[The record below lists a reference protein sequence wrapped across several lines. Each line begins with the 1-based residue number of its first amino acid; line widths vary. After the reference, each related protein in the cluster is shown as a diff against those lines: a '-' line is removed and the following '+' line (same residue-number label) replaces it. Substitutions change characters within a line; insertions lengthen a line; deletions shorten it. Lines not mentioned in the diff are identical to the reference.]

1 MKKTLIAVAAAA
13 ALTTSAFAEITFGA
27 WGRAILVPIA
37 SNGDKTV
44 AGQNQSWGG
53 WGRTIGL
60 DINGSDAEGKAGFSM
75 SYRNTT
81 EKPKAK
87 WEGGD
92 YDATNFLGDNAH
104 FWIKPFDGLKVIA
117 GKVEYNALRGNA
129 CLAGWDVIRSSFEV
143 GEDLLFKNYAG
154 TGALVEY
161 TNDALTV
168 FAAVPLTT
176 EYSSTK
182 DDKNND
188 EVSNVYART
197 QAGAMYKI
205 DGTGVVKAQ
214 FIGKN
219 KEKTVG
225 DSKKMYTGDLEASF
239 ELTAVENLWVGLG
252 VTFPIMDKELGGRL
266 GDDNFKD
273 FTGATDMKIGL
284 GASYNVTDELTVM
297 ANGKVLLAQN
307 YKKENTG
314 DESIKPG
321 MQFAVGANYKIEDGF
336 SFAAEVGYL
345 AERKCGDVKINE
357 SSVFAMAGL
366 NKSVGAANV
375 FCGFEMQTNVVGQKD
390 GLAGIKNPKANTE
403 KSTQWAIPVVISLS
417 L

>member
-27 WGRAILVPIA
+27 WGRAILVPMA

-81 EKPKAK
+81 ENPSSDDYSAK
-87 WEGGD
+87 
-92 YDATNFLGDNAH
+92 NLLGDNAH

-129 CLAGWDVIRSSFEV
+129 CLPGWDVIRSSFEV

-176 EYSSTK
+176 AYSSTK

-219 KEKTVG
+219 LEKEVDG
-225 DSKKMYTGDLEASF
+225 SKKMYTGDLEASF

-321 MQFAVGANYKIEDGF
+321 MQFAVGANYKIEDGL

-345 AERKCGDVKINE
+345 AERKCGDEKLNE

-375 FCGFEMQTNVVGQKD
+375 FCGFEMQTNVKGKEN
-390 GLAGIKNPKANTE
+390 GLAGIKNPKADTE
-403 KSTQWAIPVVISLS
+403 KSTQWAIPVVITLG

>member
-13 ALTTSAFAEITFGA
+13 ALTTTAFAEITFGA

-44 AGQNQSWGG
+44 AGQNMSWGG

-81 EKPKAK
+81 EKPKSG
-87 WEGGD
+87 E

-104 FWIKPFDGLKVIA
+104 LWIKPFDGLKVIA

-129 CLAGWDVIRSSFEV
+129 CLPGWDVIRSSFEV
-143 GEDLLFKNYAG
+143 GDDLLFKNYAG

-176 EYSSTK
+176 AYSSAK

-219 KEKTVG
+219 KEKAVDG
-225 DSKKMYTGDLEASF
+225 SKKMYTGDLEASF

-252 VTFPIMDKELGGRL
+252 VTFPIMDKELGGRIT
-266 GDDNFKD
+266 DAYADYKE
-273 FTGATDMKIGL
+273 ATDMKIGL
-284 GASYNVTDELTVM
+284 GVSYNVTDELTVM

-366 NKSVGAANV
+366 NKSVGAAANV
-375 FCGFEMQTNVVGQKD
+375 FCGFEMQTNVDGQKN
-390 GLAGIKNPKANTE
+390 GLAGIKNPKENTE
-403 KSTQWAIPVVISLS
+403 KSTQWAIQVVITLG

>member
-53 WGRTIGL
+53 WGRATGL

-81 EKPKAK
+81 N
-87 WEGGD
+87 
-92 YDATNFLGDNAH
+92 YDAKNFLGDNAH
-104 FWIKPFDGLKVIA
+104 FWIKPVDGLKVIA

-129 CLAGWDVIRSSFEV
+129 CLPGWDVIRSSFEV

-168 FAAVPLTT
+168 FAAVPLTK
-176 EYSSTK
+176 EYSSEK

-188 EVSNVYART
+188 EISNVYART

-266 GDDNFKD
+266 GDDNFND

-314 DESIKPG
+314 DDDESIKPG

-345 AERKCGDVKINE
+345 AERKCGDKKINE

-375 FCGFEMQTNVVGQKD
+375 FCGFEMQTNVKGEKE
-390 GLAGIKNPKANTE
+390 GLAGIKNPKANTK
-403 KSTQWAIPVVISLS
+403 KSTQWAIPVVITLG

>member
-27 WGRAILVPIA
+27 WGRAILVPMA

-53 WGRTIGL
+53 WGRATGL

-81 EKPKAK
+81 N
-87 WEGGD
+87 GD
-92 YDATNFLGDNAH
+92 AETGDNAH

-129 CLAGWDVIRSSFEV
+129 CLPGWDVIRSSFEV

-176 EYSSTK
+176 AYSSTK
-182 DDKNND
+182 DDKDND

-219 KEKTVG
+219 LEKEVDG
-225 DSKKMYTGDLEASF
+225 SKKMYTGDLEASF

-266 GDDNFKD
+266 GDNNFKD
-273 FTGATDMKIGL
+273 FTGATDMKIAL

-307 YKKENTG
+307 YKKKNTD

-321 MQFAVGANYKIEDGF
+321 MQFAVGANYKIEDGL

-345 AERKCGDVKINE
+345 AERKCGDTKINE

-375 FCGFEMQTNVVGQKD
+375 FCGFEMQTNVKGQAN

-403 KSTQWAIPVVISLS
+403 KSTQWAIPVVITLG

>member
-53 WGRTIGL
+53 WGRATGL
-60 DINGSDAEGKAGFSM
+60 NINGSDAEGKAGFSM

-81 EKPKAK
+81 N
-87 WEGGD
+87 G
-92 YDATNFLGDNAH
+92 DATAGDDAH

-129 CLAGWDVIRSSFEV
+129 CLPGWDVIRSSFEV

-176 EYSSTK
+176 AYSSK
-182 DDKNND
+182 KNDKNND
-188 EVSNVYART
+188 EVSNVYKRT

-219 KEKTVG
+219 KETTTVD

-252 VTFPIMDKELGGRL
+252 VTFPIMDKELGGV
-266 GDDNFKD
+266 DNTED
-273 FTGATDMKIGL
+273 TEDAEDTLAVNNGTDMKIGL
-284 GASYNVTDELTVM
+284 GVSYNVTDELTVM

-345 AERKCGDVKINE
+345 AERKCGDAKLNE

-366 NKSVGAANV
+366 NKSVGAASV
-375 FCGFEMQTNVVGQKD
+375 FCGFEMQTNVKGQAK
-390 GLAGIKNPKANTE
+390 GLAEIKNPKANTE
-403 KSTQWAIPVVISLS
+403 KSTQWAIPVVITLG

>member
-13 ALTTSAFAEITFGA
+13 ALTTSAFAEVTFGG
-27 WGRAILVPIA
+27 WGRAILVPMA

-44 AGQNQSWGG
+44 AGQTQSWGG

-81 EKPKAK
+81 N
-87 WEGGD
+87 G
-92 YDATNFLGDNAH
+92 DATAGDNAH

-129 CLAGWDVIRSSFEV
+129 CLPGWDVIRSSFEV

-176 EYSSTK
+176 AYSSTK

-321 MQFAVGANYKIEDGF
+321 MQFAVGANYKIDDGL

-345 AERKCGDVKINE
+345 AERKCGDEKLNE

-375 FCGFEMQTNVVGQKD
+375 FCGFEMQTNVKGQAE
-390 GLAGIKNPKANTE
+390 GLAGIKNPEENTTK

>member
-37 SNGDKTV
+37 NNGDKTV

-53 WGRTIGL
+53 WGRATGL
-60 DINGSDAEGKAGFSM
+60 NIDGSDAEGKAGFSM

-81 EKPKAK
+81 N
-87 WEGGD
+87 G
-92 YDATNFLGDNAH
+92 DATAGDNAH

-129 CLAGWDVIRSSFEV
+129 CLPGWDVIRSSFEV

-176 EYSSTK
+176 AYSSKK

-219 KEKTVG
+219 LEKEVDG
-225 DSKKMYTGDLEASF
+225 SKKMYTGDLEASF

-252 VTFPIMDKELGGRL
+252 VTFPIMDKELGGL
-266 GDDNFKD
+266 EEVKNSNDTVTGLKVGD
-273 FTGATDMKIGL
+273 GTDMKIAL

-307 YKKENTG
+307 YKKENTD

-345 AERKCGDVKINE
+345 AERKRGDEKLNE

-375 FCGFEMQTNVVGQKD
+375 FCGFEMQTNVKGEAN
-390 GLAGIKNPKANTE
+390 GLAGIKNPKKYTK

>member
-53 WGRTIGL
+53 WGRATGL
-60 DINGSDAEGKAGFSM
+60 NINGSDAEGKAGFSM

-81 EKPKAK
+81 N
-87 WEGGD
+87 G
-92 YDATNFLGDNAH
+92 DATAGDDAH

-129 CLAGWDVIRSSFEV
+129 CLPGWDVIRSSFEV

-219 KEKTVG
+219 LEKEVDG
-225 DSKKMYTGDLEASF
+225 SKKMYTGDLEASF

-345 AERKCGDVKINE
+345 AERKCGDEKINE

-375 FCGFEMQTNVVGQKD
+375 FCGFEMQTNVKGQAN
-390 GLAGIKNPKANTE
+390 GLAGIKNPKENTE
-403 KSTQWAIPVVISLS
+403 KSTQWAIPVVITLG

>member
-27 WGRAILVPIA
+27 WGRAILVPMA

-53 WGRTIGL
+53 WGRATGL

-81 EKPKAK
+81 N
-87 WEGGD
+87 G
-92 YDATNFLGDNAH
+92 DATAGDNAH

-129 CLAGWDVIRSSFEV
+129 CLPGWDVIRSSFEV

-176 EYSSTK
+176 AYSSTK

-219 KEKTVG
+219 KETTVG
-225 DSKKMYTGDLEASF
+225 GSKKMYTGDLEASF

-252 VTFPIMDKELGGRL
+252 VTFPIMDKEIGGVN
-266 GDDNFKD
+266 DDSLAVKD
-273 FTGATDMKIGL
+273 GTDMKIAL

-307 YKKENTG
+307 YKKENTD

-321 MQFAVGANYKIEDGF
+321 MQFAVGANYKIEDGL

-345 AERKCGDVKINE
+345 AERKCGDAKLNE

-375 FCGFEMQTNVVGQKD
+375 FCGFEMQTNVKGQAN

>member
-53 WGRTIGL
+53 WGRTIGM

-92 YDATNFLGDNAH
+92 YDATNFLGENAH

-129 CLAGWDVIRSSFEV
+129 CLPGWDVIRSSFEV

-168 FAAVPLTT
+168 FAAVPLKKD
-176 EYSSTK
+176 YSSTK

-219 KEKTVG
+219 KETTLDD

-252 VTFPIMDKELGGRL
+252 VTFPIMDKELGGVSDKL
-266 GDDNFKD
+266 AVKD
-273 FTGATDMKIGL
+273 GTDMKIGL

-314 DESIKPG
+314 DESIKPR

-345 AERKCGDVKINE
+345 AERKCGDAKLNE

-375 FCGFEMQTNVVGQKD
+375 FCGFEMQTNVVGQAN
-390 GLAGIKNPKANTE
+390 GLAGIKNPKVNTE
-403 KSTQWAIPVVISLS
+403 KSTQWAIPVVITLG

>member
-27 WGRAILVPIA
+27 WGRAILVPMA

-53 WGRTIGL
+53 WGRTIGM

-92 YDATNFLGDNAH
+92 YDATNFLGENAH

-129 CLAGWDVIRSSFEV
+129 CLPGWDVIRSSFEV

-176 EYSSTK
+176 AYSSTK
-182 DDKNND
+182 DDKDND

-219 KEKTVG
+219 KETPV
-225 DSKKMYTGDLEASF
+225 DSSKKMYTGDLEASF

-252 VTFPIMDKELGGRL
+252 VTFPIMDKELGGVN
-266 GDDNFKD
+266 DT
-273 FTGATDMKIGL
+273 TGAVKDGTDMKIAL

-321 MQFAVGANYKIEDGF
+321 MQFAVGANYKIEDGL

-345 AERKCGDVKINE
+345 AERKCGDDKMNE

-375 FCGFEMQTNVVGQKD
+375 FCGFEMQTNVEGQAN
-390 GLAGIKNPKANTE
+390 GLAGIKNPKADTE

>member
-53 WGRTIGL
+53 WGRTIGM

-81 EKPKAK
+81 N
-87 WEGGD
+87 GD
-92 YDATNFLGDNAH
+92 AETGDNAH
-104 FWIKPFDGLKVIA
+104 FWIKPLDGLKVIA

-129 CLAGWDVIRSSFEV
+129 CLPGWDVIRSSFEV

-168 FAAVPLTT
+168 FAAVPLTK
-176 EYSSTK
+176 EYSSTE

-219 KEKTVG
+219 KETTLDD

-252 VTFPIMDKELGGRL
+252 VTFPIMDKELGGVN
-266 GDDNFKD
+266 DT
-273 FTGATDMKIGL
+273 TGAVKDGTDMKIGL
-284 GASYNVTDELTVM
+284 GVSYNVSDELTVM

-307 YKKENTG
+307 YKKENTD

-321 MQFAVGANYKIEDGF
+321 MQFAVGANYKIEDGL

-345 AERKCGDVKINE
+345 AERKCGDDKMNE

-375 FCGFEMQTNVVGQKD
+375 FCGFEMQTNVKGQAK
-390 GLAGIKNPKANTE
+390 GLAGIENPKADTK
-403 KSTQWAIPVVISLS
+403 KSTQWAIPVVISLG

>member
-37 SNGDKTV
+37 NNGDKTV

-53 WGRTIGL
+53 WGRATGL
-60 DINGSDAEGKAGFSM
+60 NIDGSDAEGKAGFSM

-81 EKPKAK
+81 ENPSSDDYSAK
-87 WEGGD
+87 
-92 YDATNFLGDNAH
+92 NLLGDNAH

-129 CLAGWDVIRSSFEV
+129 CLPGWDVIRSSFEV

-176 EYSSTK
+176 AYSSTK

-219 KEKTVG
+219 KETTVG
-225 DSKKMYTGDLEASF
+225 ISKKMYTGDLEASF

-252 VTFPIMDKELGGRL
+252 VTFPIMDKELGGVS
-266 GDDNFKD
+266 DTSAVKD
-273 FTGATDMKIGL
+273 GTDMKIAL

-321 MQFAVGANYKIEDGF
+321 MQFAVGANYKIEDGL

-345 AERKCGDVKINE
+345 AERKCGDEKLNE

-375 FCGFEMQTNVVGQKD
+375 FCGFEMQTNVKGQAN

>member
-13 ALTTSAFAEITFGA
+13 ALTTSAFAEVTFGA

-53 WGRTIGL
+53 WGRATGL

-81 EKPKAK
+81 N
-87 WEGGD
+87 GD
-92 YDATNFLGDNAH
+92 STAGDNAH
-104 FWIKPFDGLKVIA
+104 FWIKPFDGVKVIA

-129 CLAGWDVIRSSFEV
+129 CLQGWDVIRSSFEV

-168 FAAVPLTT
+168 FAAVPLTKD
-176 EYSSTK
+176 YSSTK

-321 MQFAVGANYKIEDGF
+321 MQFAVGANYKIEDGL

-345 AERKCGDVKINE
+345 AERKCGDAKINE

-375 FCGFEMQTNVVGQKD
+375 FCGFEMQTNVKGQAN
-390 GLAGIKNPKANTE
+390 GLAGIKNPKATTE
-403 KSTQWAIPVVISLS
+403 KSTQWAIPVVITLG

>member
-37 SNGDKTV
+37 NNGDKTV

-53 WGRTIGL
+53 WGRATGL
-60 DINGSDAEGKAGFSM
+60 NIDGSDAEGKAGFSM

-81 EKPKAK
+81 EAK
-87 WEGGD
+87 SEV
-92 YDATNFLGDNAH
+92 GDNAH

-129 CLAGWDVIRSSFEV
+129 CLPGWDVIRSSFEV

-176 EYSSTK
+176 AYSSKKEDGK
-182 DDKNND
+182 DND

-252 VTFPIMDKELGGRL
+252 VTFPIMDKELGGHEEVK
-266 GDDNFKD
+266 DDND
-273 FTGATDMKIGL
+273 TVTGRKVGDGTDMKIAL

-321 MQFAVGANYKIEDGF
+321 MQFAVGANYKIDDGL

-345 AERKCGDVKINE
+345 AERKCGDTKINE

-375 FCGFEMQTNVVGQKD
+375 FCGFEMQTNVKGKAN
-390 GLAGIKNPKANTE
+390 GLAGIKNPKENTE
-403 KSTQWAIPVVISLS
+403 KSTQWAIPVVISLA

>member
-37 SNGDKTV
+37 NNGDKTV

-53 WGRTIGL
+53 WGRATGL
-60 DINGSDAEGKAGFSM
+60 NINGSDAEGKAGFSM

-81 EKPKAK
+81 ENPSSDDYSAK
-87 WEGGD
+87 
-92 YDATNFLGDNAH
+92 NLLGDNAH

-129 CLAGWDVIRSSFEV
+129 CLPGWDVIRSSFEV

-176 EYSSTK
+176 AYSSKK

-266 GDDNFKD
+266 EDANFEDFKD
-273 FTGATDMKIGL
+273 ATDMKIAL

-321 MQFAVGANYKIEDGF
+321 MQFAVGANYKIEDGL

-345 AERKCGDVKINE
+345 AERKCGDTKINE

-375 FCGFEMQTNVVGQKD
+375 FCGFEMQTNVKGKAE
-390 GLAGIKNPKANTE
+390 GLKGIKNQKEDDTK

>member
-37 SNGDKTV
+37 NNGDKTV

-53 WGRTIGL
+53 WGRATGL

-81 EKPKAK
+81 N
-87 WEGGD
+87 GD
-92 YDATNFLGDNAH
+92 STAGDNAH

-129 CLAGWDVIRSSFEV
+129 CLPGWDVIRSSFEV

-176 EYSSTK
+176 AYSSTK

-219 KEKTVG
+219 KETPVG
-225 DSKKMYTGDLEASF
+225 SSKKMYTGDLEASF

-321 MQFAVGANYKIEDGF
+321 MQFAVGANYKIEDGL

-345 AERKCGDVKINE
+345 AERKCGDEKLNE

-375 FCGFEMQTNVVGQKD
+375 FCGFEMQTNVKGKEN
-390 GLAGIKNPKANTE
+390 GLAGIKNPKADTE

>member
-37 SNGDKTV
+37 NNGDKTV

-53 WGRTIGL
+53 WGRATGL
-60 DINGSDAEGKAGFSM
+60 NIDGSDAEGKAGFSM

-81 EKPKAK
+81 ENPSSDDYSAK
-87 WEGGD
+87 
-92 YDATNFLGDNAH
+92 NLLGDNAH

-129 CLAGWDVIRSSFEV
+129 CLPGWDVIRSSFEV

-176 EYSSTK
+176 AYSSKK

-273 FTGATDMKIGL
+273 FTGATDMKIAL

-321 MQFAVGANYKIEDGF
+321 MQFAVGANYKIEDGL

-345 AERKCGDVKINE
+345 AERKCGDEKLNE

-375 FCGFEMQTNVVGQKD
+375 FCGFEMQTNVKGQAN
-390 GLAGIKNPKANTE
+390 GLAGIKNPKADTK

>member
-53 WGRTIGL
+53 WGRATGL
-60 DINGSDAEGKAGFSM
+60 NINGSDAEGKAGFSM

-81 EKPKAK
+81 N
-87 WEGGD
+87 G
-92 YDATNFLGDNAH
+92 DATAGDDAH

-129 CLAGWDVIRSSFEV
+129 CLPGWDVIRSSFEV

-176 EYSSTK
+176 AYSSTK

-219 KEKTVG
+219 LEKEVDG
-225 DSKKMYTGDLEASF
+225 SKKMYTGDLEASF

-252 VTFPIMDKELGGRL
+252 VTFPIMDKELGGVDYTEDTEDAEDTL
-266 GDDNFKD
+266 AVNNG
-273 FTGATDMKIGL
+273 TDMKIGL
-284 GASYNVTDELTVM
+284 GVSYNVTDELTVM

-345 AERKCGDVKINE
+345 AERKCGDAKLNE

-366 NKSVGAANV
+366 NKSVGAASV
-375 FCGFEMQTNVVGQKD
+375 FCGFEMQTNVKGQAN
-390 GLAGIKNPKANTE
+390 GLLGIKNPKANTE
-403 KSTQWAIPVVISLS
+403 KSTQWAIPVVITLG

>member
-37 SNGDKTV
+37 NNGDKTV

-53 WGRTIGL
+53 WGRATGL

-81 EKPKAK
+81 EARS
-87 WEGGD
+87 EV
-92 YDATNFLGDNAH
+92 GDNAH
-104 FWIKPFDGLKVIA
+104 FWIKPIDGLKVIA

-129 CLAGWDVIRSSFEV
+129 CLPGWDVIRSSFEV

-176 EYSSTK
+176 AYSSTK

-219 KEKTVG
+219 KETTLVD

-252 VTFPIMDKELGGRL
+252 VTFPIMDKELGGVSDKL
-266 GDDNFKD
+266 AVKD
-273 FTGATDMKIGL
+273 GTDMKIGL

-345 AERKCGDVKINE
+345 AERKCGDYKINE

-375 FCGFEMQTNVVGQKD
+375 FCGFEMQTNVVGQAN

-403 KSTQWAIPVVISLS
+403 KSTQWAIPVVITLG

>member
-37 SNGDKTV
+37 NNGDKKV

-81 EKPKAK
+81 N
-87 WEGGD
+87 GD
-92 YDATNFLGDNAH
+92 AETGDNAH

-129 CLAGWDVIRSSFEV
+129 CLPGWDVIRSSFEV

-219 KEKTVG
+219 KETTVG
-225 DSKKMYTGDLEASF
+225 SSKKMYTGDLEASF

-252 VTFPIMDKELGGRL
+252 VTFPIMDKELGGVIDTT
-266 GDDNFKD
+266 GSVKD
-273 FTGATDMKIGL
+273 GTDMKIGL

-345 AERKCGDVKINE
+345 AERKCGDEKLNE

-375 FCGFEMQTNVVGQKD
+375 FCGFEMQTNVVGQEK
-390 GLAGIKNPKANTE
+390 GLAGIKNPKEDTK

>member
-53 WGRTIGL
+53 WGRATGL

-81 EKPKAK
+81 EAK
-87 WEGGD
+87 SEV
-92 YDATNFLGDNAH
+92 GDNAH

-129 CLAGWDVIRSSFEV
+129 CLPGWDVIRSSFEV

-176 EYSSTK
+176 AYSSTK

-219 KEKTVG
+219 LEKEVDG
-225 DSKKMYTGDLEASF
+225 SKKMYTGDLEASF

-266 GDDNFKD
+266 DDNFRD

-345 AERKCGDVKINE
+345 AERKCGDYKINE

-375 FCGFEMQTNVVGQKD
+375 FCGFEMQTNVKGQAN

-403 KSTQWAIPVVISLS
+403 KSTQWAIPVVITLG

>member
-53 WGRTIGL
+53 WGRATGL

-81 EKPKAK
+81 DGESTA
-87 WEGGD
+87 
-92 YDATNFLGDNAH
+92 GDNAH

-129 CLAGWDVIRSSFEV
+129 CLPGWDVIRSSFEV

-176 EYSSTK
+176 AYSSTK

-219 KEKTVG
+219 LEKEVDG
-225 DSKKMYTGDLEASF
+225 SKKMYTGDLEASF

-266 GDDNFKD
+266 SDDDFNK

-321 MQFAVGANYKIEDGF
+321 MQFAVGANYKIEDGL

-345 AERKCGDVKINE
+345 AERKCGDYKINE

-375 FCGFEMQTNVVGQKD
+375 FCGFEMQTNVVGQAN
-390 GLAGIKNPKANTE
+390 GLAGIKNPKENTE
-403 KSTQWAIPVVISLS
+403 KSTQWAIPVVITLG

>member
-37 SNGDKTV
+37 NNGDKTV

-53 WGRTIGL
+53 WGRATGL
-60 DINGSDAEGKAGFSM
+60 NIDGSDAEGKAGFSM

-81 EKPKAK
+81 EDPSWDNQYSAK
-87 WEGGD
+87 
-92 YDATNFLGDNAH
+92 NLLGDNAH

-129 CLAGWDVIRSSFEV
+129 CLPGWDVIRSSFEV

-168 FAAVPLTT
+168 FAAVPLKTA
-176 EYSSTK
+176 YSSTK

-219 KEKTVG
+219 LEKEVDG
-225 DSKKMYTGDLEASF
+225 SKKMYTGDLEASF

-266 GDDNFKD
+266 GDDDFAK

-321 MQFAVGANYKIEDGF
+321 MQFAVGANYKIEDGL

-345 AERKCGDVKINE
+345 AERKCGDEKLNE

-375 FCGFEMQTNVVGQKD
+375 FCGFEMQTNVKGQAN
-390 GLAGIKNPKANTE
+390 GLAGIKNPKAKTE
-403 KSTQWAIPVVISLS
+403 KSTQWAIPVVITLG

>member
-81 EKPKAK
+81 N
-87 WEGGD
+87 G
-92 YDATNFLGDNAH
+92 DATAGDDAH

-129 CLAGWDVIRSSFEV
+129 CLPGWDVIRSSFEV

-176 EYSSTK
+176 APQLPLL
-182 DDKNND
+182 
-188 EVSNVYART
+188 V
-197 QAGAMYKI
+197 QGH
-205 DGTGVVKAQ
+205 
-214 FIGKN
+214 FI
-219 KEKTVG
+219 
-225 DSKKMYTGDLEASF
+225 AS
-239 ELTAVENLWVGLG
+239 
-252 VTFPIMDKELGGRL
+252 R
-266 GDDNFKD
+266 
-273 FTGATDMKIGL
+273 
-284 GASYNVTDELTVM
+284 
-297 ANGKVLLAQN
+297 
-307 YKKENTG
+307 
-314 DESIKPG
+314 
-321 MQFAVGANYKIEDGF
+321 
-336 SFAAEVGYL
+336 
-345 AERKCGDVKINE
+345 
-357 SSVFAMAGL
+357 
-366 NKSVGAANV
+366 
-375 FCGFEMQTNVVGQKD
+375 
-390 GLAGIKNPKANTE
+390 
-403 KSTQWAIPVVISLS
+403 LS
-417 L
+417 LATLQINHFVRVMD

>member
-104 FWIKPFDGLKVIA
+104 FWIKPFDGVKVIA

-129 CLAGWDVIRSSFEV
+129 CLPGWDVIRSSFEV

-176 EYSSTK
+176 AYSSTK
-182 DDKNND
+182 DDKDND

-219 KEKTVG
+219 KETTVG
-225 DSKKMYTGDLEASF
+225 SSKKMYTGDLEASF

-252 VTFPIMDKELGGRL
+252 VTFPIMDKELGGVN
-266 GDDNFKD
+266 DT
-273 FTGATDMKIGL
+273 TGAVNDGTDMKIAL

-321 MQFAVGANYKIEDGF
+321 MQFAVGANYKIEDGL

-345 AERKCGDVKINE
+345 AERKCGDAKLNE

-375 FCGFEMQTNVVGQKD
+375 FCGFEMQTNVVGQAN
-390 GLAGIKNPKANTE
+390 GLAGIKNPKENTE
-403 KSTQWAIPVVISLS
+403 KSTQWAIPVVISLG

>member
-1 MKKTLIAVAAAA
+1 
-13 ALTTSAFAEITFGA
+13 ALTTSAFAEITFGG
-27 WGRAILVPIA
+27 WGRAILVPMA

-60 DINGSDAEGKAGFSM
+60 NINGSDAEGKAGFSM

-81 EKPKAK
+81 N
-87 WEGGD
+87 GD
-92 YDATNFLGDNAH
+92 AQTGDNAH
-104 FWIKPFDGLKVIA
+104 FWIKPFDGVKVIA

-129 CLAGWDVIRSSFEV
+129 CLPGWDVIRSSFEV

-176 EYSSTK
+176 DYSSKKNDK
-182 DDKNND
+182 DND

-219 KEKTVG
+219 LEKKVDG
-225 DSKKMYTGDLEASF
+225 SKKMYTGDLEASF

-266 GDDNFKD
+266 GDNNFKD

-321 MQFAVGANYKIEDGF
+321 MQFAVGANYKIEDGL

-345 AERKCGDVKINE
+345 AERKCGDAKLNE

-375 FCGFEMQTNVVGQKD
+375 FCGFEMQTNVKGQDK
-390 GLAGIKNPKANTE
+390 GLAGIKNPKENTE
-403 KSTQWAIPVVISLS
+403 KKSTQWAIPVVISLS

>member
-37 SNGDKTV
+37 NNGDKTV

-53 WGRTIGL
+53 WGRATGL
-60 DINGSDAEGKAGFSM
+60 NIDGSDAEGKAGFSM

-81 EKPKAK
+81 ENPSSDDYSAK
-87 WEGGD
+87 
-92 YDATNFLGDNAH
+92 NLLGDNAH

-129 CLAGWDVIRSSFEV
+129 CLPGWDVIRSSFEV

-176 EYSSTK
+176 AYSSTK

-197 QAGAMYKI
+197 QAGAMYNI

-273 FTGATDMKIGL
+273 FTGATDMKIAL

-321 MQFAVGANYKIEDGF
+321 MQFAVGANYKIEDGL

-345 AERKCGDVKINE
+345 AERKCGDEKLNE

-375 FCGFEMQTNVVGQKD
+375 FCGFEMQTNVKGEEK
-390 GLAGIKNPKANTE
+390 GLAEIKNPKADTK

>member
-27 WGRAILVPIA
+27 WGRTILVPMA

-53 WGRTIGL
+53 WGRAIGM

-81 EKPKAK
+81 ENPGDEYSAK
-87 WEGGD
+87 
-92 YDATNFLGDNAH
+92 NLLGDNAH
-104 FWIKPFDGLKVIA
+104 FWIKPFDGVKVIA

-129 CLAGWDVIRSSFEV
+129 CLPGWDVIRSSFEV

-176 EYSSTK
+176 AYSSTK

-219 KEKTVG
+219 KETTLDD

-252 VTFPIMDKELGGRL
+252 VTFPIMDKELGGVN
-266 GDDNFKD
+266 DT
-273 FTGATDMKIGL
+273 TGAVKDGTDMKIGL
-284 GASYNVTDELTVM
+284 GVSYNVSDELTVM

-321 MQFAVGANYKIEDGF
+321 MQFAVGANYKIEDGL

-345 AERKCGDVKINE
+345 AERKCGDYKMNE

-375 FCGFEMQTNVVGQKD
+375 FRGFEMQTNVKGQAN
-390 GLAGIKNPKANTE
+390 GLAGIKNPKENTE

>member
-44 AGQNQSWGG
+44 AGQNMPWGG
-53 WGRTIGL
+53 WGRATGL

-81 EKPKAK
+81 ERPD
-87 WEGGD
+87 GN
-92 YDATNFLGDNAH
+92 YDAKNFLGDNAH

-129 CLAGWDVIRSSFEV
+129 CLPGWDVIRSSFEV
-143 GEDLLFKNYAG
+143 GDDLLFKNYAG

-176 EYSSTK
+176 AYSSEK
-182 DDKNND
+182 DNKNND
-188 EVSNVYART
+188 EISNVYART

-266 GDDNFKD
+266 EDDNFND

-297 ANGKVLLAQN
+297 ANGKVLLAKN

-345 AERKCGDVKINE
+345 AERKCGDTKINE

-375 FCGFEMQTNVVGQKD
+375 FCGFEMQTNVKGQD
-390 GLAGIKNPKANTE
+390 NGLLGIKNPKANTE
-403 KSTQWAIPVVISLS
+403 KSTQWAIPVVITLG

>member
-13 ALTTSAFAEITFGA
+13 ALTTSAFAEVTFGG

-37 SNGDKTV
+37 NNGDKTV

-53 WGRTIGL
+53 WGRATGL
-60 DINGSDAEGKAGFSM
+60 NIDGSDAEGKAGFSM

-81 EKPKAK
+81 ENPSSDDYSAK
-87 WEGGD
+87 
-92 YDATNFLGDNAH
+92 NLLGDNAH

-129 CLAGWDVIRSSFEV
+129 CLPGWDVIRSSFEV

-176 EYSSTK
+176 AYSSTK
-182 DDKNND
+182 GDKNND

-273 FTGATDMKIGL
+273 FTGATDMKIAL

-321 MQFAVGANYKIEDGF
+321 MQFAVGANYKIEDGL

-345 AERKCGDVKINE
+345 AERKCGDEKLNE

-375 FCGFEMQTNVVGQKD
+375 FCGFEMQTNVKGQAN
-390 GLAGIKNPKANTE
+390 GLAGIKNPKADTK